1 MPDKINN
8 QEIENAAGVGI
19 HDEAP
24 DKNLT
29 NYNLVDREVAKYA
42 TDGAIEI
49 DEATNKRLKKMID
62 KRILVVMMITYLIQ
76 TIDKG
81 ALAFASIMGIKE
93 DAHLQGN
100 QYQWLTTIVYLAI
113 LFVEFP
119 ENWIIQRVPIAK
131 WLSLNIFLWGICI
144 ALISAMRSFTG
155 LIILRAFMG
164 AFEAACQP
172 TFVILSSTWYK
183 REEQGSVINL
193 WYVEYASGNPK
204 YPIADNIR
212 FMMNGIQNI
221 IGGLLAFAFSF
232 VPSNSPVK
240 SWEGLF
246 MTYGIITVIWATFV
260 FFWMPDSP
268 MRAKCW
274 SEEDKQLMVERVRQN
289 QTGLQNRIFR
299 KEQVWDALKDPQLY
313 AFAVIQMVSAMP
325 SGGIGAY
332 VNIIINSFG
341 FSTWESQLLTMVVGA
356 VVAIAMITSAYL
368 DRRFGNTIIIMISS
382 VIPSIIGVSILI
394 GVPFSPDKRVGML
407 IAYWLFYSFF
417 AVSSLSLALLSRNVA
432 GQTKKSIVIAS
443 NFVFWAAGNSIGPQ
457 VFRDKDAPRYY
468 LAFSILLGCFGVM
481 IITLCLLRVWYSMQ
495 NRKRDAKI
503 ASGEV
508 VPDVTFTHGF
518 EDITDRENPHFRY
531 SY

>member
-1 MPDKINN
+1 
-8 QEIENAAGVGI
+8 
-19 HDEAP
+19 
-24 DKNLT
+24 
-29 NYNLVDREVAKYA
+29 
-42 TDGAIEI
+42 
-49 DEATNKRLKKMID
+49 
-62 KRILVVMMITYLIQ
+62 
-76 TIDKG
+76 
-81 ALAFASIMGIKE
+81 
-93 DAHLQGN
+93 
-100 QYQWLTTIVYLAI
+100 
-113 LFVEFP
+113 
-119 ENWIIQRVPIAK
+119 
-131 WLSLNIFLWGICI
+131 
-144 ALISAMRSFTG
+144 
-155 LIILRAFMG
+155 
-164 AFEAACQP
+164 
-172 TFVILSSTWYK
+172 
-183 REEQGSVINL
+183 
-193 WYVEYASGNPK
+193 
-204 YPIADNIR
+204 
-212 FMMNGIQNI
+212 
-221 IGGLLAFAFSF
+221 
-232 VPSNSPVK
+232 
-240 SWEGLF
+240 
-246 MTYGIITVIWATFV
+246 
-260 FFWMPDSP
+260 
-268 MRAKCW
+268 
-274 SEEDKQLMVERVRQN
+274 MV
-289 QTGLQNRIFR
+289 T
-299 KEQVWDALKDPQLY
+299 
-313 AFAVIQMVSAMP
+313 AMP

-368 DRRFGNTIIIMISS
+368 DRRFGNTIIIMIFS

-432 GQTKKSIVIAS
+432 GQTKKSFVIAS

-508 VPDVTFTHGF
+508 VPDITFTHGF

>member
-1 MPDKINN
+1 MPDKIDN

-113 LFVEFP
+113 LCVEFP

-193 WYVEYASGNPK
+193 W
-204 YPIADNIR
+204 

-289 QTGLQNRIFR
+289 QTGLQNRVFPKR
-299 KEQVWDALKDPQLY
+299 TSLGRSYRPSTAL
-313 AFAVIQMVSAMP
+313 P

-432 GQTKKSIVIAS
+432 GQTKKSILIAS

-481 IITLCLLRVWYSMQ
+481 IITLCFLRVWYSMQ

-508 VPDVTFTHGF
+508 VPDVSFTHGF